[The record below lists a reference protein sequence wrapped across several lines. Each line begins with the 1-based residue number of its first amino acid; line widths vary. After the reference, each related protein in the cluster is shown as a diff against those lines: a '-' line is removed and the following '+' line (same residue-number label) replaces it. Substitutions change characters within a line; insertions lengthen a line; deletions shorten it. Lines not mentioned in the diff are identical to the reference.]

1 MTDEIQNIK
10 DKITPILKEQE
21 FVLRASLFGSFARG
35 DNNTESDV
43 DILIKISKPIDLL
56 DFFDLREKLEAVLS
70 KKVDLVSE
78 DAVISHFHDYIYK
91 DLIPLYKDEK
101 QG

>member
-35 DNNTESDV
+35 DENEDSDV
-43 DILIKISKPIDLL
+43 DILIKISKPINFFK
-56 DFFDLREKLEAVLS
+56 FFDLKEKLEQVLS

-78 DAVISHFHDYIYK
+78 DAVLYQFRDYINQ
-91 DLIPLYKDEK
+91 DIITLYNENN

>member
-1 MTDEIQNIK
+1 MTDEVQNIK
-10 DKITPILKEQE
+10 NKITPILKEQE

-35 DNNTESDV
+35 DNDKKSDV

-56 DFFDLREKLEAVLS
+56 DFFDLREKLEKVLS

-78 DAVISHFHDYIYK
+78 DAVVSNFREYIYK
-91 DLIPLYKDEK
+91 DLILLYNDSSER
-101 QG
+101 

>member
-21 FVLRASLFGSFARG
+21 FVSRASLFGSFARG
-35 DNNTESDV
+35 DENEDSDV

-56 DFFDLREKLEAVLS
+56 VFFDLREKLEAVLS

-78 DAVISHFHDYIYK
+78 DAVLSQFRDYIYK
-91 DLIPLYKDEK
+91 DIITLYNENNL
-101 QG
+101 G